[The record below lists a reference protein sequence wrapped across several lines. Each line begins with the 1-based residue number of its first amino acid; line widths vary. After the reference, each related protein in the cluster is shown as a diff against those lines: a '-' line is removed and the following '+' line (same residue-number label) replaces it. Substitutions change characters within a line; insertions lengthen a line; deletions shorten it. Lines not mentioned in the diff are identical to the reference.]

1 MIEGVSKAANEIDAS
16 VYLGGID
23 NETDIEGQI
32 KLIDEAIE
40 SGASGILLAPANSD
54 ELVESCKKARES
66 GIYVALIDSSIN
78 KCEFDACYMTDN
90 VNAGQMAAKEMLGL
104 LKEAGN
110 LPSEELEVGIMLSSD
125 TSQAMINRVSGFLE
139 YWSLHSPAKWKIA
152 QDIYLNGGNVKKA
165 QSDAK
170 KLIDQHENLK
180 GIFGCSNTSTIGIA
194 SELLEENRKDIV
206 LVGFDMADITV
217 QIIQNP
223 DYFAGILMQRQD
235 QMGYLGLTALYDF
248 VSGRVLTKVF

>member
-78 KCEFDACYMTDN
+78 QCEFDACYMTDN

-125 TSQAMINRVSGFLE
+125 TSQAMINRVSGFLGI
-139 YWSLHSPAKWKIA
+139 WR
-152 QDIYLNGGNVKKA
+152 GNPRPFNDRDESA
-165 QSDAK
+165 ACFYHA
-170 KLIDQHENLK
+170 INL
-180 GIFGCSNTSTIGIA
+180 
-194 SELLEENRKDIV
+194 
-206 LVGFDMADITV
+206 
-217 QIIQNP
+217 P
-223 DYFAGILMQRQD
+223 
-235 QMGYLGLTALYDF
+235 TA
-248 VSGRVLTKVF
+248 